1 MPGDA
6 AMCRLIAERYVELS
20 ERTEDPLRRQGLD
33 VLANTW
39 TKLAA
44 ELESDQ
50 ALLNTLS
57 EFQFDE
63 PPCALSGPLNLRA
76 A

>member
-1 MPGDA
+1 MPGDP
-6 AMCRLIAERYVELS
+6 AMCRLIAERYVELC
-20 ERTEDPLRRQGLD
+20 ERAKDPVMSQGLCS
-33 VLANTW
+33 LADTW

-44 ELESDQ
+44 ELEFDQ

-57 EFQFDE
+57 KIQFE
-63 PPCALSGPLNLRA
+63 PIYATPGAPNLRA